1 MQLNEEQKT
10 AVADWCK
17 EGCGLSEIQKRLT
30 ERFKLSL
37 TYLDVRF
44 LVIDLG
50 LAVKDQAV
58 KASVPPDLK
67 APPMPPPLPTDDL
80 AGGGAE
86 PFADEPAGA
95 AAPTGLAVELDR
107 ITRPG
112 SMVSGTVVFSDG
124 IKANWTI
131 DQMGRLALMAGK
143 KDYRPSAADIQA
155 FQQAV
160 MKELQKRGY

>member
-1 MQLNEEQKT
+1 MQLNEEQKK

-37 TYLDVRF
+37 TYIDVRF
-44 LVIDLG
+44 LLIDLG
-50 LAVKDQAV
+50 LEVKDQKKAV
-58 KASVPPDLK
+58 TVSQDLK
-67 APPMPPPLPTDDL
+67 AAPPPLPEDDVA
-80 AGGGAE
+80 AGAAE
-86 PFADEPAGA
+86 PFSDEPGGSPA
-95 AAPTGLAVELDR
+95 AADLAVELDR
-107 ITRPG
+107 VTRPG
-112 SMVSGTVVFSDG
+112 AMVSGTVVFSDG
-124 IKANWTI
+124 VKANWAI

-143 KDYRPSAADIQA
+143 KDYRPGAADIQA